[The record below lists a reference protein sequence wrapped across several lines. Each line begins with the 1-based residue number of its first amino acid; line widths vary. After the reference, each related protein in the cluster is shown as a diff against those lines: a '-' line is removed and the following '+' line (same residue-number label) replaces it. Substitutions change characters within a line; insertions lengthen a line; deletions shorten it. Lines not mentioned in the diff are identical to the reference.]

1 MPGIERIVWVT
12 TLLFLLISTALAE
25 PDNRVALVIG
35 NSNYKNGYLSNAE
48 NDAEEM
54 AVVLSQCR
62 FKIIKR
68 LNVNKREL
76 RDAIRDFGNEIKKAP
91 SVGLF
96 YYAGHGVQVKGENF
110 LVPIGADV
118 RSEDEVIDECV
129 MISSI
134 LRKMETAG
142 NALNI
147 IVLDACR
154 DNPFKSF
161 FRSAGAAGLAK
172 MDAPAGS
179 LLAYAT
185 APGQMASDGSG
196 RHGLYTSKLLKYI
209 PTPGLTLEQLF
220 KKVRIEVINSSQ
232 NRQIPW
238 ESSSLTC
245 DFYFIPPR
253 GIVVKKPEESNQ
265 ASRPTLNN
273 VSSSASYEEKTSG
286 DIWDLPKITPSSGFT
301 QRKTVTLTAKALG
314 ATPKEACSIAT
325 TSVARQYFNGR
336 RPSDDLYKQS
346 VHRIYCNVIQW
357 LPNGHVRVE
366 VIAEFY
372 Q

>member
-1 MPGIERIVWVT
+1 MRSINRTFLAT
-12 TLLFLLISTALAE
+12 TLLFFLIAPALAE
-25 PDNRVALVIG
+25 PDNRVALIIG
-35 NSNYKNGYLSNAE
+35 NSNYKNAYLSNAV
-48 NDAEEM
+48 NDAEGM
-54 AVVLSQCR
+54 AIVLEQCR

-68 LNVNKREL
+68 LNVNKRDL
-76 RDAIRDFGNEIKKAP
+76 REAIRDFGNEIKKSP

-110 LVPIGADV
+110 LVPINANV
-118 RSEDEVIDECV
+118 RAEDEVIDECV

-147 IVLDACR
+147 IILDACR
-154 DNPFKSF
+154 DNPFKNF
-161 FRSAGAAGLAK
+161 FRSTGAAGLAK

-179 LLAYAT
+179 ILAYAT

-220 KKVRIEVINSSQ
+220 KKVRIEVINSSN

-253 GIVVKKPEESNQ
+253 GIVVKKPEGSNQ
-265 ASRPTLNN
+265 AARPALNN
-273 VSSSASYEEKTSG
+273 MNSSSNYVAKNSE
-286 DIWDLPKITPSSGFT
+286 DIWDLPKIPPSSGFT
-301 QRKTVTLTAKALG
+301 QRKTVTLTAKAMG
-314 ATPKEACSIAT
+314 ATPKEACSRAT
-325 TSVARQYFNGR
+325 TSVARQYFDGR

-357 LPNGHVRVE
+357 LPNGYVRVE
-366 VIAEFY
+366 VIVEFY